1 MDSAEIDISDREVKL
16 LIDKA
21 GRFSLYID
29 GQRFAYRSLSDRE
42 PYGVSKIEAR
52 LGESRIR
59 TTTESFDKMEQQLRE
74 AIHNEPTG

>member
-29 GQRFAYRSLSDRE
+29 GERFAYRSLSDRE

-52 LGESRIR
+52 LGEIRIR
-59 TTTESFDKMEQQLRE
+59 TTDTSFDKMERQLRE

>member
-1 MDSAEIDISDREVKL
+1 MDSAEIDLNDQDVKL

-52 LGESRIR
+52 LGNDRVR
-59 TTTESFDKMEQQLRE
+59 TTTGSFDKMERQLRE